1 MLLARW
7 ELPMGLQ
14 YLGLVTTRLA
24 IVALSSMAIVQCA
37 EAADLYC
44 MRTYHSVDKSRLS
57 LLFPS
62 GREPNAQ
69 TCRDLLIKGAIENGD
84 SAKFMQILK
93 ASHPFL
99 DRVWLWSSGGS
110 VEEAIKVGRL
120 IRNNLIETEAPSDMS
135 EKPAGRGWYFINEL
149 VPGCPERNRATPP
162 KGAGCQCASACFLIW
177 AAGVERY
184 GDSLGLHRPT
194 IASTSFAS
202 MPPDRAS
209 ATYRALLA
217 DISKFL
223 IEMEI
228 PPRFIEF
235 MIDVSSTDIRWLT
248 RDEAEALEEVPSV
261 HEWIAATCG
270 AMSKEEKDTLIR
282 LEVEADQLKTLSPR
296 NRMLLD
302 QLQKRSSE
310 ISLCAA
316 KKVRLAR
323 DAIHEPH

>member
-1 MLLARW
+1 
-7 ELPMGLQ
+7 
-14 YLGLVTTRLA
+14 
-24 IVALSSMAIVQCA
+24 
-37 EAADLYC
+37 
-44 MRTYHSVDKSRLS
+44 
-57 LLFPS
+57 
-62 GREPNAQ
+62 
-69 TCRDLLIKGAIENGD
+69 
-84 SAKFMQILK
+84 
-93 ASHPFL
+93 
-99 DRVWLWSSGGS
+99 
-110 VEEAIKVGRL
+110 
-120 IRNNLIETEAPSDMS
+120 
-135 EKPAGRGWYFINEL
+135 
-149 VPGCPERNRATPP
+149 
-162 KGAGCQCASACFLIW
+162 
-177 AAGVERY
+177 
-184 GDSLGLHRPT
+184 
-194 IASTSFAS
+194 